1 MFCTTTTSIFRS
13 HSEFRSRLKR
23 KAISGK
29 WQTFSPGQVPQR
41 QSGIYALR
49 LCPDFW
55 QRADRGLYR
64 PAFSGNVRHA
74 GEFRKKRM
82 VVTREDSQER
92 DANPNRKGRQNVS
105 IDRFVGSQEK
115 DPEGKDVSLEK
126 YRLIGIVEVF
136 CKRSLYADFSSGIG
150 VPDRDQ
156 KRPGRLERGDGRISP
171 WDPESRIY
179 RKNAVK
185 LRRIGRR

>member
-1 MFCTTTTSIFRS
+1 MSGRGGHQPRKVSLHGRREMFCTTTTSIFRS

-23 KAISGK
+23 KAISGR

-105 IDRFVGSQEK
+105 IDR
-115 DPEGKDVSLEK
+115 
-126 YRLIGIVEVF
+126 YRRKSG
-136 CKRSLYADFSSGIG
+136 KRSGRKRRQSGKIP
-150 VPDRDQ
+150 VDRDCRSFLQ
-156 KRPGRLERGDGRISP
+156 EISLCRFFLRDWSPGS
-171 WDPESRIY
+171 
-179 RKNAVK
+179 
-185 LRRIGRR
+185 